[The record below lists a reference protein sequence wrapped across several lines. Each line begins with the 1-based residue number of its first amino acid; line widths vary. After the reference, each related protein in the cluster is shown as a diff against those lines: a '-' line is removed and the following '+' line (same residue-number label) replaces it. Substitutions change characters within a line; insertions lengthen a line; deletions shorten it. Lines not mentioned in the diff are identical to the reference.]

1 MELQPELLALPVFVT
16 HASIGEAAQRL
27 GFRRVRVTPTSDEG
41 LLQGI
46 MAFFAPP
53 A

>member
-1 MELQPELLALPVFVT
+1 VT
-16 HASIGEAAQRL
+16 HVNIGEAAQGL

-41 LLQGI
+41 LLQGM
-46 MAFFAPP
+46 MAFFAAP